1 MAKTLSTDNYLQ
13 ITRLMQAPVAEP
25 RNIIVR
31 ATEMI
36 YSAFAC
42 CHLDLNC
49 KDRYKITSL
58 RLYKCN
64 VFLITV

>member
-1 MAKTLSTDNYLQ
+1 
-13 ITRLMQAPVAEP
+13 MQAPVAEP

-49 KDRYKITSL
+49 KDRYEITSL
-58 RLYKCN
+58 HLYKCN